1 MAIDN
6 PTASNPTAA
15 DGADQL
21 GPLSGIRVIDLTRAL
36 AGPFCTLVLA
46 GLGADVIKVEDP
58 AGGDI
63 SRGNSPYVGAGGLT
77 LAAGDPDDLSLALLT
92 RCRGKRSV
100 TLDLKSAEAPAR
112 FAELVAS
119 ADVVVE
125 NFSAGTADRLGV
137 GYAAARAANP
147 SIVYCSISGFGAGND
162 PGVRAMD
169 TIIQALSGAMLTS
182 GAPEDPPVRVGMP
195 LADVMTPVWA
205 VVGILAA
212 LSRRDRTGVGDHV
225 DVSMLG
231 VLTSLVAT
239 EDWAALEALGQP
251 LRTGPTL
258 PRLAPFGVY
267 RCADGWIAMV
277 APQDKLA
284 ELLFAAMGRP
294 ELGEDPRFGT
304 RDARVHHDT
313 QLTAEIESWSRGL
326 SVDAAVA
333 ALAAVGVPVAPVRSP
348 TEAVQDPRVVAREET
363 LAVEHPVYGPIAGLR
378 SAGIPITLTNSRIGF
393 DRPAPRLGEHSQEI
407 FAELARAAAEH
418 DGGAT
423 ARPTQESEAS

>member
-1 MAIDN
+1 MAATEHSPHDTETER
-6 PTASNPTAA
+6 PDPA
-15 DGADQL
+15 GE
-21 GPLSGIRVIDLTRAL
+21 GPLSGVRVIDLTRAL

-58 AGGDI
+58 HGGDI
-63 SRGNSPYVGAGGLT
+63 SRGNSPYIGENGLS
-77 LAAGDPDDLSLALLT
+77 LAATGPDDMSLALLT
-92 RCRGKRSV
+92 RCRGKRSL
-100 TLDLKSAEAPAR
+100 TLDLKSPEAAGV
-112 FAELVAS
+112 FADLVAS

-137 GYAAARAANP
+137 GYGAASAANP
-147 SIVYCSISGFGAGND
+147 QIVYCSITGFGAGND

-169 TIIQALSGAMLTS
+169 TIIQALSGAMMTS

-195 LADVMTPVWA
+195 LADVITPVWA

-212 LSRRDRTGVGDHV
+212 LNRRARTGVGDHV

-258 PRLAPFGVY
+258 PRLAPF
-267 RCADGWIAMV
+267 AMV

-284 ELLFAAMGRP
+284 EMLFDAMGRP
-294 ELGEDPRFGT
+294 ELGSDPRFAT

-313 QLTAEIESWSRGL
+313 VLTAEIEDWSRER
-326 SVDAAVA
+326 SVAEAVE
-333 ALAAVGVPVAPVRSP
+333 ALASRGVPVAPVREP
-348 TEAVQDPRVVAREET
+348 TAAVHDPRVVAREET
-363 LAVEHPVYGPIAGLR
+363 LAVEHPTFGPVEGLR
-378 SAGIPITLTNSRIGF
+378 SAGIPITLTNSHIGF
-393 DRPAPRLGEHSQEI
+393 DRPAPRLGEHT
-407 FAELARAAAEH
+407 AEVLAEAAARRR
-418 DGGAT
+418 T
-423 ARPTQESEAS
+423 R

>member
-1 MAIDN
+1 MTTTDPRAED
-6 PTASNPTAA
+6 TARS
-15 DGADQL
+15 DQDE

-58 AGGDI
+58 SGGDI
-63 SRGNSPYVGAGGLT
+63 SRGNSPYVGADGLS
-77 LAAGDPDDLSLALLT
+77 LAAGGPDDLSLALLT
-92 RCRGKRSV
+92 RCRGKRSL
-100 TLDLKSAEAPAR
+100 TLDLKRPDAPSV
-112 FAELVAS
+112 FADLVAS

-137 GYAAARAANP
+137 GYDAARTANA
-147 SIVYCSISGFGAGND
+147 SVIYCSISGFGAGND

-169 TIIQALSGAMLTS
+169 TIIQALSGAMMTS

-195 LADVMTPVWA
+195 LADVLTPVWA

-212 LSRRDRTGVGDHV
+212 LARRDRSGVGDHV

-239 EDWAALEALGQP
+239 EDWSALEALGQP

-267 RCADGWIAMV
+267 RCADGYFAMV

-284 ELLFAAMGRP
+284 QLLFDAMGRP
-294 ELGEDPRFGT
+294 HLGSDPRFAT

-313 QLTAEIESWSRGL
+313 VLTAEIEDWSAEL
-326 SVDAAVA
+326 SVEQAVD
-333 ALAAVGVPVAPVRSP
+333 ALAAVGVPVAPVREP
-348 TEAVQDPRVVAREET
+348 TAAVDDPRVVARGET
-363 LAVEHPVYGPIAGLR
+363 LAVEHPSFGPIDGLR
-378 SAGIPITLTNSRIGF
+378 TAGIPITLTNSHIGF
-393 DRPAPRLGEHSQEI
+393 SRPAPRLGEHTEEVL
-407 FAELARAAAEH
+407 AEAAAAKE
-418 DGGAT
+418 DT
-423 ARPTQESEAS
+423 P